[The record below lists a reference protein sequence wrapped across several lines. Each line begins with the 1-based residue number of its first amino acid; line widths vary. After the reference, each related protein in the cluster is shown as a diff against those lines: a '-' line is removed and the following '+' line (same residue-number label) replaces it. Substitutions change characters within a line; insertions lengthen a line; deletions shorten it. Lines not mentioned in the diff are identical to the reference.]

1 MQIICAPDDLEV
13 ITTEKGVVVVK
24 IREMSELEIFLG
36 ASDIPLVERIQN
48 AVFEAKAR
56 ELGL

>member
-13 ITTEKGVVVVK
+13 TTTEKGVVVVK

-36 ASDIPLVERIQN
+36 ASDVPLVEKIQS
-48 AVFEAKAR
+48 AVFDAKAK